1 MGIKNE
7 NGGYNVNKGAKEMCV
22 ECQNHNFVCNKCGT
36 ILDPE
41 WERLLGYWTDRKGLR
56 RLVETSKSDCFVWF
70 LKYNDKIVRV
80 GFGSL
85 QKLFNE
91 TKPSPHY
98 IKFDSVFIYMC
109 RDIEERNIFATYA
122 MGNIDSV
129 DNRKAVPNERYI
141 GKMLLRFKS
150 TVPVKVRQYV
160 LDDPDLVIGSAK
172 YWDIRKLREN
182 GYVY

>member
-1 MGIKNE
+1 
-7 NGGYNVNKGAKEMCV
+7 MCV
-22 ECQNHNFVCNKCGT
+22 ECQNHNFVCDHCGT

-41 WERLLGYWTDRKGLR
+41 WGRLIGYWTDRKGIKR
-56 RLVETSKSDCFVWF
+56 IVETSKSDCFVWF

-85 QKLFNE
+85 QKLLSE
-91 TKPSPHY
+91 TKPSPRY

-122 MGNIDSV
+122 MGNIEGI
-129 DNRKAVPNERYI
+129 DNRRGVPNERYI
-141 GKMLLRFKS
+141 GKMSLRFRS
-150 TVPVKVRQYV
+150 VVPEYVREYV
-160 LDDPDLVIGSAK
+160 MNDPDLVVGEMK
-172 YWDIRKLREN
+172 YWDIRKLREQ

>member
-1 MGIKNE
+1 
-7 NGGYNVNKGAKEMCV
+7 MCV

-98 IKFDSVFIYMC
+98 IKFDSVLIYMC

-122 MGNIDSV
+122 MGNIESV

-150 TVPVKVRQYV
+150 TVPIRVRQYV
-160 LDDPDLVIGSAK
+160 LEDPDLVIGSAK